1 MRERTDK
8 TNTTISLF
16 EPNGKAMKIGD
27 RFATINRWENGR
39 SEPTRLAQEGLYA
52 LCNDLNVPVYD
63 VIIEKIKE
71 NFSKEVLFWIGYV
84 YRYRHFY
91 TKEESCKI
99 YKQAPF
105 ETMSV
110 NYLSSTLWTL
120 K

>member
-1 MRERTDK
+1 MRK
-8 TNTTISLF
+8 
-16 EPNGKAMKIGD
+16 
-27 RFATINRWENGR
+27 
-39 SEPTRLAQEGLYA
+39 EGLYA

-63 VIIEKIKE
+63 VIIEKINE

-110 NYLSSTLWTL
+110 NYFIFHTLDVEMAIDDL
-120 K
+120 KEIYRQKK